1 MLAVQAE
8 TAASGKATIINLTTG
23 QLVSQDITSE
33 QSLCQ
38 QDAEWIVEDFEDN
51 GEPVPFANFGTVTF
65 ESAQA
70 MTPTGFKGPMT
81 ANVIVIEQDG
91 QTLTNA
97 IVDDSSVTVSYE
109 VS

>member
-1 MLAVQAE
+1 MSV
-8 TAASGKATIINLTTG
+8 TATSLTGGTATIINESTG
-23 QLVSQDITSE
+23 QTVSHTFSGQP
-33 QSLCQ
+33 SLCEYN
-38 QDAEWIVEDFEDN
+38 AEWIVEDFEDN